1 MVHAPLTATLL
12 LNLIRK
18 EMPAAE
24 VKEINLRATAPIFVN
39 QPFSINGTI
48 TNEGKKAEL
57 WAMTKDGNLAMTAD
71 ILLA

>member
-1 MVHAPLTATLL
+1 MWL
-12 LNLIRK
+12 
-18 EMPAAE
+18 
-24 VKEINLRATAPIFVN
+24 IFVN

-48 TNEGKKAEL
+48 PNESKKAEL